1 MSVGAVTARI
11 ARQICDVEP
20 VGYSQGEDRRSWYAN
35 ADWAGHCS
43 SPQNADCSS
52 LVAGSISY
60 GLHDVYGVPW
70 GHKALLEIND
80 FWTGNLR
87 AGMEAR
93 GFDEVNWPDENL
105 TPDGGFQVGDIVL
118 SAGNEGGVGHVI
130 VIVENGY
137 DPLESEAWIAETG
150 DLYGERGDQTGQETH
165 TARYSEHPYTQ
176 RGAWT
181 SCHRF
186 NEAKFFQQWP
196 EFAKGRATSTVPAP
210 AAPAASS
217 APAHAHGIDISSH
230 QGGLNIGA
238 IWADFVIVKVTEGA
252 GYINPFWQ
260 QQAEAT
266 LRAGKRLGLY
276 LFANDEDP
284 NEQARY
290 FLDRAKAYAGRA
302 TFWLDWEADALN
314 LAPSD
319 ALVILNQMAAE
330 TGSTPGIYLNGQGM
344 ESGDWSAIAG
354 RFPLWYAGGPNY
366 ASYGQ
371 AYSDPAVPTVP
382 YWGGNVLIH
391 QYTEDGYL
399 PGYNSHLDLDRLRDR
414 AAWDAMIG
422 GGHVTVSAPATSAPQ
437 ASSYTGAWNKSDGQ
451 GELVCNGVF
460 GPATIGRLQQVM
472 GTTIDG
478 VLDEDGSPAVERLQ
492 AFLNSA
498 VPADTQEALNDAPR
512 LDVDGVLGPDTWRTL
527 QYLIIAWHKEYLP
540 QGWGYEDWVDGEP
553 GPATIGALQRALNN
567 SRSNSGRLW

>member
-1 MSVGAVTARI
+1 MSVGSVTAQI
-11 ARQICDVEP
+11 AREICDNQP
-20 VGYSQGEDRRSWYAN
+20 VGYSQGESRRSWYAA
-35 ADWAGHCS
+35 ADAYGRVP

-52 LVAGSISY
+52 LAAGSISY
-60 GLHDVYGVPW
+60 GLHHTYGVPW
-70 GHKALLEIND
+70 GHKALLEPND

-87 AGMEAR
+87 SGMEAR
-93 GFDEVNWPDENL
+93 GFEEVNWPDENL

-130 VIVENGY
+130 IIDENGY

-150 DLYGERGDQTGQETH
+150 DLYGERGDQTGQETR
-165 TARYSEHPYTQ
+165 TDRYSEHPYTL

-196 EFAKGRATSTVPAP
+196 EFANRKPASSPAP
-210 AAPAASS
+210 AAASS
-217 APAHAHGIDISSH
+217 EPKHAHGIDISSH
-230 QGGLNIGA
+230 QGGLNLRA

-252 GYINPFWQ
+252 GYENPFWRA
-260 QQAEAT
+260 QAEAT
-266 LRAGKRLGLY
+266 LAAGKRLGLY
-276 LFANDEDP
+276 LFANDEDAG
-284 NEQARY
+284 EQARF

-302 TFWLDWEADALN
+302 TFWLDWENDALN
-314 LAPSD
+314 LDPSD

-371 AYSDPAVPTVP
+371 AYSDPDVPTVP

-399 PGYNSHLDLDRLRDR
+399 PGYNDHLDLDRLRDR
-414 AAWDAMIG
+414 AAWDQMIG
-422 GGHVTVSAPATSAPQ
+422 GGHVTVNAPASPAPT
-437 ASSYTGAWNKSDGQ
+437 AIDGQ
-451 GELVCNGVF
+451 QRLDEDGEM
-460 GPATIGRLQQVM
+460 GPATIARFQQVM
-472 GTTIDG
+472 GTPVDG
-478 VLDEDGSPAVERLQ
+478 ELDDDGSPAVERFQ
-492 AFLNSA
+492 AFLNA
-498 VPADTQEALNDAPR
+498 VVGADAQQQLNGAPT
-512 LDVDGVLGPDTWRTL
+512 LDVDGIAGPATWRTF
-527 QYLIIAWHKEYLP
+527 QYLVMAWHPEYVP
-540 QGWGYEDWVDGEP
+540 NGWDFGDWIDGEA
-553 GPATIGALQRALNN
+553 GEATIRALQRALNN
-567 SRSNSGRLW
+567 SHANSGHLW

>member
-1 MSVGAVTARI
+1 MSVGSVTAQI
-11 ARQICDVEP
+11 ARRICDVEP
-20 VGYSQGEDRRSWYAN
+20 VGYSQGEDRRSWYAA
-35 ADWAGHCS
+35 ADWAGRVA
-43 SPQNADCSS
+43 SPQSADCSS
-52 LVAGSISY
+52 LACGSINY
-60 GLHDVYGVPW
+60 GLHDTYGVPW

-80 FWTGNLR
+80 FWTGNMR

-93 GFDEVNWPDENL
+93 GFEEANWPDENL
-105 TPDGGFQVGDIVL
+105 TPDGGFQAGDIVL

-137 DPLESEAWIAETG
+137 DPLEAEAWIAETG
-150 DLYGERGDQTGQETH
+150 DIFGEPGDQTGQETR
-165 TARYSEHPYTQ
+165 TKRYSEHPHTL

-186 NEAKFFQQWP
+186 NEAKFLRQWP
-196 EFAKGRATSTVPAP
+196 EFAKGRATASSPAP
-210 AAPAASS
+210 VRPASS

-230 QGGLNIGA
+230 QGGLNIAA
-238 IWADFVIVKVTEGA
+238 IWADFVIVKVTEGT
-252 GYINPFWQ
+252 GYENPFWR

-266 LRAGKRLGLY
+266 LAAGKRLGLY
-276 LFANDEDP
+276 HFANDEDAG
-284 NEQARY
+284 EQARF
-290 FLDRAKAYAGRA
+290 FLDRAKGYAGRA

-330 TGSTPGIYLNGQGM
+330 TRSTPGIYLNGAGLG
-344 ESGDWSAIAG
+344 SGNWSAVAT

-371 AYSDPAVPTVP
+371 AYSDPPTPTVP

-414 AAWDAMIG
+414 AAWDAMKG
-422 GGHVTVSAPATSAPQ
+422 GGQVAASAPA
-437 ASSYTGAWNKSDGQ
+437 ASTPSVSPYTGKMNRSDGQ
-451 GELVCNGVF
+451 AELVCNGNF
-460 GPATIGRLQQVM
+460 GMATIGRLQQVM

-478 VLDEDGSPAVERLQ
+478 VLDEDGSPAIERLQ
-492 AFLNSA
+492 RFLNAA
-498 VPADTQEALNDAPR
+498 VPADTQTALNDSPR
-512 LDVDGVLGPDTWRTL
+512 LDEDGVLGPDTWRTL

-540 QGWGYEDWVDGEP
+540 AGWGYEDWVDGEA

-567 SRSNSGRLW
+567 SRTNSGRLW

>member
-11 ARQICDVEP
+11 ARRICDQEP
-20 VGYSQGEDRRSWYAN
+20 VGYSQPDRRTWYAN
-35 ADWAGHCS
+35 ADWEGHVK

-52 LVAGSISY
+52 LAAGAVCY
-60 GLHDVYGVPW
+60 GLHDTYGVPW
-70 GHKALLEIND
+70 GHPALPEIND
-80 FWTGNLR
+80 HWTGNLR
-87 AGMEAR
+87 QGLEAR
-93 GFDEVNWPDENL
+93 GFEEANWPDENL

-118 SAGNEGGVGHVI
+118 SAANEGGVGHVI

-137 DPLESEAWIAETG
+137 DPLESEAWVAEDNSIDG
-150 DLYGERGDQTGQETH
+150 YLGDQTGQETR
-165 TARYSEHPYTQ
+165 TARYSTHPHTQ
-176 RGAWT
+176 AGRWT

-186 NEAKFFQQWP
+186 SESKFFQQWP
-196 EFAKGRATSTVPAP
+196 QFAKGRATTATPAP
-210 AAPAASS
+210 ARPASS

-230 QGGLNIGA
+230 QGGLNIAA
-238 IWADFVIVKVTEGA
+238 IWADFVIVKVTEGT
-252 GYINPFWQ
+252 GYENPFWR

-266 LRAGKRLGLY
+266 LAAGKRLGLY
-276 LFANDEDP
+276 HFANDEDAG
-284 NEQARY
+284 EQARF
-290 FLDRAKAYAGRA
+290 FLDRAKGYAGRA

-330 TGSTPGIYLNGQGM
+330 TRSTPGIYLNGAGLG
-344 ESGDWSAIAG
+344 SGNWSAVAT

-371 AYSDPAVPTVP
+371 AYSDPPTPTVP

-414 AAWDAMIG
+414 SAWDAMKG
-422 GGHVTVSAPATSAPQ
+422 GGQVAASAPAASAP
-437 ASSYTGAWNKSDGQ
+437 SVSPYTGKMNRSDGQ
-451 GELVCNGVF
+451 AELVCNGNF
-460 GPATIGRLQQVM
+460 GMATIGRLQQVM

-478 VLDEDGSPAVERLQ
+478 VLDEDGSPAIERLQ
-492 AFLNSA
+492 RFLNSV
-498 VPADTQEALNDAPR
+498 VPADTQTALNDSPR
-512 LDVDGVLGPDTWRTL
+512 LDEDGVLGPDTWRTL

-540 QGWGYEDWVDGEP
+540 AGWGYEDWVDGEP

-567 SRSNSGRLW
+567 SRTNSGRLW

>member
-1 MSVGAVTARI
+1 VSVGSVTARI
-11 ARQICDVEP
+11 ARRICDVEP
-20 VGYSQGEDRRSWYAN
+20 VGYSQPDRRTWFAN
-35 ADWAGHCS
+35 ADWEGHCS

-52 LVAGSISY
+52 LAAGAVCY
-60 GLHDVYGVPW
+60 GLHDTYGVPW
-70 GHKALLEIND
+70 GHQALPEIND
-80 FWTGNLR
+80 HWTGNLR
-87 AGMEAR
+87 QGLEAR
-93 GFDEVNWPDENL
+93 GFDEVNWPDEAM
-105 TPDGGFQVGDIVL
+105 TPDGGFRVGDIVL
-118 SAGNEGGVGHVI
+118 SAANEGGVGHVI
-130 VIVENGY
+130 VIVEDGY
-137 DPLESEAWIAETG
+137 DPLESEAWIAEDNSIDG
-150 DLYGERGDQTGQETH
+150 YLGDQTGQETR
-165 TARYSEHPYTQ
+165 TARYSTHPHTQ
-176 RGAWT
+176 AGRWT

-196 EFAKGRATSTVPAP
+196 EFAKGKATATVPAP
-210 AAPAASS
+210 AAPSA

-230 QGGLNIGA
+230 QGGLHIAA
-238 IWADFVIVKVTEGA
+238 IWADFVIVKVTEGS
-252 GYINPFWQ
+252 GYENPFWRA
-260 QQAEAT
+260 QAEAT
-266 LRAGKRLGLY
+266 LAAGKRLGLY

-284 NEQARY
+284 NEQARF

-344 ESGDWSAIAG
+344 ESGDWTAVAG

-371 AYSDPAVPTVP
+371 AYSDPATPTVP

-399 PGYNSHLDLDRLRDR
+399 PGYSSHLDLDRLRDR
-414 AAWDAMIG
+414 AAWDRMIG
-422 GGHVTVSAPATSAPQ
+422 GGQVASAPAAATPSVSP
-437 ASSYTGAWNKSDGQ
+437 YTGKKNKSDGQ
-451 GELVCNGVF
+451 AELVCNGNF
-460 GPATIGRLQQVM
+460 GMATIGRLQQVM

-492 AFLNSA
+492 RFLNSA
-498 VPADTQEALNDAPR
+498 VPTDTQEALNDAPR
-512 LDVDGVLGPDTWRTL
+512 LDEDGVLGPDTWRTL

-540 QGWGYEDWVDGEP
+540 AGWGYEDWVDGEA

>member
-1 MSVGAVTARI
+1 MSVGSVTAEI
-11 ARQICDVEP
+11 ARRICDEQN

-35 ADWAGHCS
+35 ADAHGRVS
-43 SPQNADCSS
+43 SPQSADCSS

-60 GLHDVYGVPW
+60 GLHHTYGVPW
-70 GHKALLEIND
+70 GHKALLEPND

-93 GFDEVNWPDENL
+93 GFEEVNWADENL

-150 DLYGERGDQTGQETH
+150 DIYGERGDQTGQETR
-165 TARYSEHPYTQ
+165 TARYSEHPHTL

-186 NEAKFFQQWP
+186 NEAKFLRQWP
-196 EFAKGRATSTVPAP
+196 EFARGAKPATTP
-210 AAPAASS
+210 APAASS
-217 APAHAHGIDISSH
+217 EPKHAHGIDISSH
-230 QGGLNIGA
+230 QGGLNLRA
-238 IWADFVIVKVTEGA
+238 IWANFVIVKITEGT
-252 GYINPFWQ
+252 GYENPFWRA
-260 QQAEAT
+260 QAEAT
-266 LRAGKRLGLY
+266 LAAGKRLGFY
-276 LFANDEDP
+276 HFANDEDAAA
-284 NEQARY
+284 QARY
-290 FLDRAKAYAGRA
+290 FLDRAKSYAGRA

-330 TGSTPGIYLNGQGM
+330 TGSTPGIYLNGAGL
-344 ESGDWSAIAG
+344 ESGDWSAVAG
-354 RFPLWYAGGPNY
+354 RFPLWYAGGPEY
-366 ASYGQ
+366 SSYGR
-371 AYSDPAVPTVP
+371 AYSDPPIPSVP
-382 YWGGNVLIH
+382 YWGSPLMH

-399 PGYNSHLDLDRLRDR
+399 PGYNSHLDLNRLRDR
-414 AAWDAMIG
+414 AAWDAMKG
-422 GGHVTVSAPATSAPQ
+422 GGQVAASAPAASAP
-437 ASSYTGAWNKSDGQ
+437 SSSPYTGKKNKSDGQ
-451 GELVCNGVF
+451 AELVCNGVF
-460 GPATIGRLQQVM
+460 GIATIGRLQQVM
-472 GTTIDG
+472 GTAIDG

-492 AFLNSA
+492 SFLNSA
-498 VPADTQEALNDAPR
+498 VQPDQQTALNDSPR
-512 LDVDGVLGPDTWRTL
+512 LDVDGVLGADTWRTL
-527 QYLIIAWHKEYLP
+527 QFLIMAWHKEYLP
-540 QGWGYEDWVDGEP
+540 AGWDFADWVDGEA